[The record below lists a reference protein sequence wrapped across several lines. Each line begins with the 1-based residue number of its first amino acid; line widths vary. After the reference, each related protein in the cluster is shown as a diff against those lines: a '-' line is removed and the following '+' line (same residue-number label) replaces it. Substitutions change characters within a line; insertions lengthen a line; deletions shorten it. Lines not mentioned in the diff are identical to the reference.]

1 MYENTYQHKVDY
13 YTILIILITW
23 EINEDGIITSG
34 FDFTR
39 ETVED
44 LLEI

>member
-1 MYENTYQHKVDY
+1 MITYEGYVPSGIGEYGDY
-13 YTILIILITW
+13 VVW

-34 FDFTR
+34 FDFTI

-44 LLEI
+44 LLEY